1 MTCSSQQRISQFTEI
16 PKKTTLSTK
25 VVRGQFS
32 DYITNVIQ
40 KPQEYKFLSGW
51 VTYKKNHGAVSNYLQ
66 KHDCVASLQY
76 SQNCKIF
83 VFLMSFLKPEW
94 LQTVAIYTTT
104 ARVELMYFLVYK
116 KKADQETTIL
126 PHSIPLTSPTAFR
139 VVYGNSKVGLRPTT
153 MDRLLENR
161 QPTITATFA
170 DRFEEDDEEDERKDE
185 KQKTSNKLQFLIDQ
199 GDQIKKV
206 PTYLIEEEKR
216 NERSKLA
223 VTHFEEESIDDDEDV
238 DVSKSY
244 NFGLQS
250 SAHKAAMFE
259 EKPGFVSEV
268 VDKEEFVR
276 AAVSKIQIPI
286 QTIMAI
292 TK

>member
-1 MTCSSQQRISQFTEI
+1 M
-16 PKKTTLSTK
+16 
-25 VVRGQFS
+25 

-51 VTYKKNHGAVSNYLQ
+51 VTYKKSHGSVSNYLQ
-66 KHDCVASLQY
+66 RHDCVASLQY

-94 LQTVAIYTTT
+94 LQTVAVYTTT
-104 ARVELMYFLVYK
+104 ARVELMFFLVHK
-116 KKADQETTIL
+116 KKAEIEAPIS
-126 PHSIPLTSPTAFR
+126 PHCVPLTSPTAFR
-139 VVYGNSKVGLRPTT
+139 VVYGNGKVGLRPTT
-153 MDRLLENR
+153 IDRILEYK
-161 QPTITATFA
+161 QPAVASNFT
-170 DRFEEDDEEDERKDE
+170 DRFQEDDEEDDRKEE
-185 KQKTSNKLQFLIDQ
+185 KQKSSNKLQFLIDQ

-216 NERSKLA
+216 NERNKLA
-223 VTHFEEESIDDDEDV
+223 VTHFEEESVDDDEDEGEG
-238 DVSKSY
+238 SKNY

-250 SAHKAAMFE
+250 SAQKTAMFE

-268 VDKEEFVR
+268 VDKEEFVNR
-276 AAVSKIQIPI
+276 AVNQIQIPI
-286 QTIMAI
+286 QTILAI